1 MFSLKLSVT
10 RLKKYNREYNM
21 VVNVCNGNFVRGITE
36 VYVSHYNWIDVS
48 VIAPASNTKPSTHTL
63 THHTL

>member
-10 RLKKYNREYNM
+10 RLKKREYNM
-21 VVNVCNGNFVRGITE
+21 YACICNGNFMRGLSPGSRYLIITGYMCHE
-36 VYVSHYNWIDVS
+36 

>member
-21 VVNVCNGNFVRGITE
+21 VVHVCNGNFVRGITE

-48 VIAPASNTKPSTHTL
+48 
-63 THHTL
+63 